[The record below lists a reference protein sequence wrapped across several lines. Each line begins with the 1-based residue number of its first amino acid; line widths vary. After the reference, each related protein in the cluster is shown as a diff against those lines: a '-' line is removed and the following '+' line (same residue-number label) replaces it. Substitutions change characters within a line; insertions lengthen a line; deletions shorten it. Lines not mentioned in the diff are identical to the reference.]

1 MKKLLNRQAVFA
13 IIIVLF
19 GVYVTLF
26 ILRTS
31 FVIADERYFSLFDD
45 AMISMQYAKNL
56 AEGSGLVWHPSVEPI
71 EGFTNPLWVLIMAFF
86 HLIPAPA
93 SKISLMIQSLGALI
107 LLVNLFVVKRIAD
120 LIFDKNSLVSL
131 SAVVLTAFY
140 LPLNNWTL
148 QGMEVGLLTLILG
161 LAVVIALRCLREGK
175 PSLGLYILLGVST
188 LVRIDMAVPAL
199 TITIFLAL
207 VDKRNCRRH
216 LRWGVGILVVF
227 LGLQTLFRLW
237 YFGDALP
244 NTYYLKMTGYPLL
257 LRWTRGLA
265 VTWDFIWHVSL
276 PLFLLPFML
285 LFWRRDKQILLLIS
299 LFMAAIGY
307 SIYVGGDAWE
317 YWGCSNR
324 YITMAMPLFFI
335 LFCGSTLQAESWLLG
350 KLQGSGSATRIWV
363 RSFSIIVLLIA
374 LLKLN
379 LVYSPY
385 GTLEEWLLIEP
396 PLAVNN
402 NRQMVEQGLLLKSL
416 TDSEAKIAVVWA
428 GAIPYFSE
436 RAGVDILGKNDAKI
450 ARMEAKVPDGPEK
463 YTAFYPGHMKW
474 DYGYSITEQKP
485 DVIAQL
491 YGVTDLEIDPYL
503 AVDYWKVVTGEFVFH
518 MHMDSE
524 HIDWDKVN
532 TMGKKWRHEKSLE
545 RNEPG

>member
-1 MKKLLNRQAVFA
+1 MQKLPNRQVVFTL
-13 IIIVLF
+13 IVVIF
-19 GVYVTLF
+19 GVYAALF

-56 AEGSGLVWHPSVEPI
+56 AEGNGLVWHPGGEPI
-71 EGFTNPLWVLIMAFF
+71 EGFTNPLWVFIMAFF
-86 HLIPAPA
+86 HLFTVPA
-93 SKISLMIQSLGALI
+93 SKISLLIQILGALI
-107 LLVNLFVVKRIAD
+107 LIANLFVVRRIAD

-131 SAVVLTAFY
+131 SAMVLTAFY

-161 LAVVIALRCLREGK
+161 LAVVMALRCLKEGEL
-175 PSLGLYILLGVST
+175 SLGLYILLSVST
-188 LVRIDMAVPAL
+188 LVRIDMAVPTLIITGFL
-199 TITIFLAL
+199 TLA
-207 VDKRNCRRH
+207 DKRNRRRH
-216 LRWGVGILVVF
+216 LQWGVGILVVF
-227 LGLQTLFRLW
+227 LGFQTLFRLW

-244 NTYYLKMTGYPLL
+244 NTFYLKMTGYPLL
-257 LRWTRGLA
+257 LRWTQGLA
-265 VTWDFIWHVSL
+265 VTWDFIRHVSI
-276 PLFLLPFML
+276 PLFLLPFVM
-285 LFWRRDKQILLLIS
+285 LFWRRDKQILLLLS
-299 LFMAAIGY
+299 LFLAQVAY

-324 YITMAMPLFFI
+324 YVTTAMPLFFI
-335 LFCGSTLQAESWLLG
+335 LFCGALLQAESWLMG
-350 KLQGSGSATRIWV
+350 KLRNPGPTTRLWA
-363 RSFSIIVLLIA
+363 RSISIIIILIA

-379 LVYSPY
+379 LVYSPK

-396 PLAVNN
+396 PLAVND
-402 NRQMVEQGLLLKSL
+402 NRQMVEQSLLLKTL
-416 TDSEAKIAVVWA
+416 TDPEARIALVWA

-436 RAGVDILGKNDAKI
+436 RPGVDILGKNDAKI
-450 ARMEAKVPDGPEK
+450 ARMAAKVPDGPEK

-491 YGVTDLEIDPYL
+491 YGVTDLEIDPFL
-503 AVDYWKVVTGEFVFH
+503 AKDYWKILIDGFVFH
-518 MHMDSE
+518 MHMDSK

-532 TMGKKWRHEKSLE
+532 SMGQKWRHEDSLNRE
-545 RNEPG
+545 EPS